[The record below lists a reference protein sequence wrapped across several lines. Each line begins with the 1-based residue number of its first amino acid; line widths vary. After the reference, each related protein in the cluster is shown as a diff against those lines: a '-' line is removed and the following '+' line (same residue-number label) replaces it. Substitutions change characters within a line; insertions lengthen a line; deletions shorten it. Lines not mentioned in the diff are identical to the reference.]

1 VIYALIKNNVTRST
15 MNIKITSAKRRSED
29 NYADL

>member
-1 VIYALIKNNVTRST
+1 

-29 NYADL
+29 NYADS